1 MPPIHRT
8 IRDNR
13 VDVGDKIEIIVTDED
28 SRTVYGSR
36 IEEIKENELI
46 ASPPELLRG
55 NCALEANACVTVRY
69 NRPDAMYKVPAT
81 FDRLTDDRENRVV
94 LKSPGPAERVQRRD
108 YVRISKKVEL
118 QYSILKNRAAGFLFN
133 SLDWIDS
140 VTRDISAG
148 GVSMRVDDDVDVGDI
163 LLVRIN
169 DYDQMGIPRFVASVC
184 HRVAEYRRDRF
195 AGMQFIDK
203 NNLPNFFQS
212 TEIENLPPL
221 IRRFDDR
228 VRNNMIRYVF
238 DEQVKDRRR
247 GVI

>member
-28 SRTVYGSR
+28 RRAVYSSR
-36 IEEIKENELI
+36 IEEIKENVMI
-46 ASPPELLRG
+46 ALAPELVRG
-55 NCALEANACVTVRY
+55 NCPLNVNACVTVRY
-69 NRPDAMYKVPAT
+69 NRPDAMYRFSAT
-81 FDRLTDDRENRVV
+81 FDRLTDERDNRVA
-94 LKSPGPAERVQRRD
+94 LKSPCPAERVQRRD

-118 QYSILKNRAAGFLFN
+118 KYSILKNRAAGFLFN

-140 VTRDISAG
+140 FTRDISAG

-169 DYDQMGIPRFVASVC
+169 DYDRMGIPRFVASVC
-184 HRVAEYRRDRF
+184 HRVAEYRRYRF
-195 AGMQFIDK
+195 AGMQFIDR
-203 NNLPNFFQS
+203 NNLPDFFQS

-221 IRRFDDR
+221 IRRFDDH